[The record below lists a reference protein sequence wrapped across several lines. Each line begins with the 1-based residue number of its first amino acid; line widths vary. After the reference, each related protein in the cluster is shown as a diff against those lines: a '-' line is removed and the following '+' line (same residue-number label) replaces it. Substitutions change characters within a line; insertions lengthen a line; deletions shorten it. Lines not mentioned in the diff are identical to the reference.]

1 VKTAKARAQP
11 DVEPAPEAA
20 TDAATPVPARPAPE
34 REEPAPAAAAA
45 PIETAPDTAAAA
57 APIETAPDTAAAAV
71 PVETAPAKASSPPA
85 GDGLAALL
93 AAWPDVVAR
102 LSADPP
108 TKPLILACRPV
119 AVDGA
124 IVTLG
129 FPEEQSFLKDAIE
142 RRRAKIEAGIG
153 ESLGHEVTV
162 RCVVANIEVA
172 PPPEPTSD
180 GALVMAE
187 ANRIFADVLV
197 DVAEVD

>member
-1 VKTAKARAQP
+1 M
-11 DVEPAPEAA
+11 
-20 TDAATPVPARPAPE
+20 
-34 REEPAPAAAAA
+34 
-45 PIETAPDTAAAA
+45 
-57 APIETAPDTAAAAV
+57 
-71 PVETAPAKASSPPA
+71 
-85 GDGLAALL
+85 AALL

-108 TKPLILACRPV
+108 TKPLIVACRPV

-142 RRRAKIEAGIG
+142 RRRAKIEAGIA
-153 ESLGHEVTV
+153 ESLGREVSV

-172 PPPEPTSD
+172 PAPDPRSD

-187 ANRIFADVLV
+187 ASRIFADVMA

>member
-1 VKTAKARAQP
+1 MRPPPQRRAS
-11 DVEPAPEAA
+11 EPR
-20 TDAATPVPARPAPE
+20 RP
-34 REEPAPAAAAA
+34 RAAAAGA
-45 PIETAPDTAAAA
+45 RRTGAGQRT
-57 APIETAPDTAAAAV
+57 
-71 PVETAPAKASSPPA
+71 PVAPAA

-93 AAWPDVVAR
+93 AAWPEIVAR

-129 FPEEQSFLKDAIE
+129 FPEEQAFLKDAIE

-153 ESLGHEVTV
+153 ESLGHEVAV

-172 PPPEPTSD
+172 PPPEPHSD

-187 ANRIFADVLV
+187 ARRIFADDLV

>member
-1 VKTAKARAQP
+1 M
-11 DVEPAPEAA
+11 
-20 TDAATPVPARPAPE
+20 
-34 REEPAPAAAAA
+34 
-45 PIETAPDTAAAA
+45 
-57 APIETAPDTAAAAV
+57 
-71 PVETAPAKASSPPA
+71 
-85 GDGLAALL
+85 
-93 AAWPDVVAR
+93 AR

-162 RCVVANIEVA
+162 RCVAANIEVA
-172 PPPEPTSD
+172 PPPDPASE

-187 ANRIFADVLV
+187 AQRIFADVMV
-197 DVAEVD
+197 DVGRGRLTGSTHPAHPPD